1 MKNKLLTRFKKYDKI
16 KTMKNKLNKRLEEER
31 NRIIKSEWEL
41 GILSAQDL
49 AEILN
54 MSVQRIYQI
63 IKMIKK

>member
-1 MKNKLLTRFKKYDKI
+1 MTRFKKYDKI